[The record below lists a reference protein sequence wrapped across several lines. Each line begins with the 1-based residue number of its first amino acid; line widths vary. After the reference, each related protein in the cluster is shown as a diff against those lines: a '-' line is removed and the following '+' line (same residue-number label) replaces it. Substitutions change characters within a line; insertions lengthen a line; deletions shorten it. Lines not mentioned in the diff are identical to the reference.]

1 MKITTKEVL
10 QWNSDTKE
18 YDSISVE
25 SYDYEG
31 EVDKC
36 AKWDKNWWWGDNS
49 LWGKATGWMPAKG
62 SIEGAGI
69 EFSWDQPAGDLL
81 GSITGQK
88 EEDYL
93 KLAFMALGVYVIVK
107 MVGK

>member
-1 MKITTKEVL
+1 MRITTKEVL

-36 AKWDKNWWWGDNS
+36 AKWDKNW
-49 LWGKATGWMPAKG
+49 MPAKG
-62 SIEGAGI
+62 AIEGAGI